1 MRIPNL
7 YLEQTLAVGQTL
19 NLPDAAHQH
28 LVKVLRMTAGD
39 AVRLFNG
46 SGHFYQARLT
56 DTGKKTS
63 TIAIE
68 AVEPATSESP
78 LHTHLGL
85 VISRGDRMDY
95 AIQKSTELGVSE
107 ITPLFSERCEVRL
120 DQTRTDKRGAHWQEI
135 AINAAEQCGRSS
147 VPRVHPAQPL
157 SLWLQDQPND
167 NLRLVLHHRD
177 TQKLANLPAPTHVT
191 LLIGPEGGLSDAEIA
206 SACAQGFIP
215 TTLGPRVLRTETA
228 PVTALSIVQWLWGD
242 FQNSSAAT
250 GSSTGPSYD

>member
-1 MRIPNL
+1 MSESSIVRIPNL
-7 YLEQTLAVGQTL
+7 YIEQALTVGQAL
-19 NLPDAAHQH
+19 SLPEAAHQH
-28 LVKVLRMTAGD
+28 LVKVLRMEAGD

-46 SGHFYQARLT
+46 SGQFYLARLT
-56 DTGKKTS
+56 ETGKKTS

-68 AVEPATSESP
+68 AVEPAATESP

-120 DQTRTDKRGAHWQEI
+120 DQSRTNKRGAHWQEI

-147 VPRVHPAQPL
+147 VPRIHPAQPL
-157 SLWLQDQPND
+157 ERWLAEQPTD

-177 TQKLANLPAPTHVT
+177 TQTLASLPTPTHVT
-191 LLIGPEGGLSDAEIA
+191 LLIGPEGGLCDAEIA

-228 PVTALSIVQWLWGD
+228 PVAALSIVQWLWGD
-242 FQNSSAAT
+242 YQKNLQ
-250 GSSTGPSYD
+250 